1 MNGKET
7 IELDVEYV
15 TDDDEWD
22 SLLEQQSDDDEED
35 GDWDE

>member
-22 SLLEQQSDDDEED
+22 SLLEQQSDDEED
-35 GDWDE
+35 DWGDD